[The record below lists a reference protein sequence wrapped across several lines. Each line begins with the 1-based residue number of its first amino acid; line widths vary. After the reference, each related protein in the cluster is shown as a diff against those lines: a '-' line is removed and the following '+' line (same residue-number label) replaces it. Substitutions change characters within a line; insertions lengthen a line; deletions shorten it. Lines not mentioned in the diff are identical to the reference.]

1 MEIKTEAWDFELISV
16 IANFGMG
23 SKILRSAKKYGIC
36 GGTITLA
43 RGTANNRV
51 WDYLGLSDERKEI
64 LYMVANKDAAD
75 QVLDK
80 INTEYKLNKPNHG
93 IAFTTSI
100 SATMGIRM
108 CKCDNVKLERGEENT
123 MYQVITIIVEK
134 GKAEDVIEAAVKSG
148 SKGGTI
154 VNGRGSGIH
163 ETSKLFSMDI
173 EPEKEIVIILA
184 EVAATEAIVTGIRE
198 DLKID
203 EPGKGIIYVQ
213 DVNKAYGIYK

>member
-1 MEIKTEAWDFELISV
+1 MGYKSDVADIELICV
-16 IANFGMG
+16 IANSGMG
-23 SKILRSAKKYGIC
+23 SKILKTAKNCGVH

-43 RGTANNRV
+43 RGTANNRIL
-51 WDYLGLSDERKEI
+51 DYFGLSDIQKEI
-64 LYMVANKDAAD
+64 LYMVAEKEISDK
-75 QVLDK
+75 VLDK
-80 INTEYKLNKPNHG
+80 VNLEYKLSKPNHG

-100 SATMGIRM
+100 CRTVGLRM
-108 CKCDNVKLERGEENT
+108 SQCDNVESERGEDNT
-123 MYQVITIIVEK
+123 MYQVINVIVDK
-134 GKAEDVIEAAVKSG
+134 GKAEDVIEAAMKAG

-154 VNGRGSGIH
+154 VNARGSGLH

-173 EPEKEIVIILA
+173 EPEKEVVIILS
-184 EVAATEAIVTGIRE
+184 EVEMTESITSAIRT